1 MSEMIATEATQEDV
15 LTAEQATLA
24 QLIILNAAIVVLNT
38 AVASMNAILVDIHG
52 VNHAIRVTQ
61 TA

>member
-1 MSEMIATEATQEDV
+1 MPEMIATEATQEDV

-24 QLIILNAAIVVLNT
+24 QLIILNAAIVTMN
-38 AVASMNAILVDIHG
+38 VAIANMNAILIDIHG
-52 VNHAIRVTQ
+52 VNHAVRVTQ